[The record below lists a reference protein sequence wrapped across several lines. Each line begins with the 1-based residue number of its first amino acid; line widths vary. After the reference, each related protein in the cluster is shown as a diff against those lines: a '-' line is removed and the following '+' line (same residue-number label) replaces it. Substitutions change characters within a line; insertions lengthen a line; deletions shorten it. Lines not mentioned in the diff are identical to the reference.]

1 MELTPQT
8 RWVNMTTIIFPEPEI
23 EMVDTNE
30 FLWVER
36 HRPKTLN
43 ECILPDTTLNLFQ
56 GFVDEGQI
64 PNLLLSG
71 TAGTGKTTV
80 ARALCNELGCDYIII
95 NGSEESGIDVLRTKI
110 KNFASTVSFE
120 GKPKVVILDEADYLN
135 PNSTQPAL
143 RAFIE
148 EFSKNC
154 RFIFTCNFKNRI
166 IAPLH
171 SRTTVIDF
179 KLVNGQK
186 RKMAAK
192 FHKRMIDIL
201 QKENVEYNDKVLA
214 ELLMKHF
221 PDYRRVINEL
231 QRYSVGGVID
241 EGILSNLSEIST
253 KALVDALRDKD
264 WKKMRQWVAN
274 NVDGDPQNVYRR
286 IYDTLLDKVKQVPQ
300 LVLLIADYQ
309 YKAAFVADQEINLTA
324 CLTEIMA
331 NVEFK

>member
-1 MELTPQT
+1 ME
-8 RWVNMTTIIFPEPEI
+8 NK
-23 EMVDTNE
+23 E

-36 HRPKTLN
+36 YRPKTLN
-43 ECILPDTTLNLFQ
+43 ECILPDETLTVFRQ
-56 GFVDEGQI
+56 FVEAGEI
-64 PNLLLSG
+64 PNMLLCG

-80 ARALCNELGCDYIII
+80 ARALCNELECDYIVI

-110 KNFASTVSFE
+110 KSFASTVSFE

-148 EFSKNC
+148 EFSQNC

-171 SRTTVIDF
+171 SRTTVIEF
-179 KLVNGQK
+179 KLENGQK
-186 RKMAAK
+186 QRMAGK
-192 FHKRMIDIL
+192 FHKRMIEIL
-201 QKENVEYNDKVLA
+201 QAENVQYNDKVLA

-221 PDYRRVINEL
+221 PDYRRVLNEL

-241 EGILSNLSEIST
+241 EGILSNLAEINT

-274 NVDGDPQNVYRR
+274 NVDSDPQAVYRKV
-286 IYDTLLDKVKQVPQ
+286 YDTMLDKVKQVPQ